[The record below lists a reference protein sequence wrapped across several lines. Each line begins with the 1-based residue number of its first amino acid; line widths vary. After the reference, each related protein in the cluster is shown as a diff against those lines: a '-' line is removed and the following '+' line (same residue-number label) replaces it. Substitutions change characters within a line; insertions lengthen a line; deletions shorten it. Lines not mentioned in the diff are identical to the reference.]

1 MSNRGASCREI
12 PPKRGRN
19 FRKALSYTNPPYVE
33 MTQGGSFARGC
44 DNVIPGSLFT
54 VNYHLGNILS
64 IDAPGLY
71 IQPDFPTGTGK
82 NGEFQDF
89 GQKIR
94 TSGQFFLKRAE
105 KFIIINMYDLKTKI
119 RDFLL

>member
-1 MSNRGASCREI
+1 MRLKIFSDINMLLC
-12 PPKRGRN
+12 
-19 FRKALSYTNPPYVE
+19 TNTPYVE
-33 MTQGGSFARGC
+33 MTQGVSFARGC

-89 GQKIR
+89 GQKIG
-94 TSGQFFLKRAE
+94 TPGQFFFE
-105 KFIIINMYDLKTKI
+105 KGGKI
-119 RDFLL
+119 HYNKYV